1 MENKDRWSALS
12 LKDRADLMNMY
23 ITNGISDLKEM
34 KKHYNSFAPGGPI
47 ETDEYGYP
55 TDITPAVVEAD
66 YPRENEVWKRA
77 DASNADMVQ
86 RLRQGSSRA
95 TIQDWE
101 DPRKVATHKMMS
113 AGKYAVGNVQNINGQ
128 LFDFTDPKHGFKDPD
143 KAAIDSA
150 IKRGDYVE
158 FDTEGDARYFA
169 EHYKKHYNSFGDGGD
184 KRTKIESDPSVENFI
199 KDWYFNPTTLQIMT
213 SIENDIYNQ
222 GIDIRSSDVEK
233 KLNVRKALNTPEYIT
248 SLEDD
253 KLGHHVYNSD
263 GTSYIEYNDAYLWGS
278 DNPSPFVRIHEID
291 HDIQKRMPAQ
301 TLLTTQ
307 PVEYKLNEGF
317 KEDSYLDRPDEIRS
331 RIMELRK
338 FFKLN
343 PSKRDYTPKEA
354 AKFQE
359 ILQENELNVASGIE
373 RLSPE
378 TLAGFLNYLAYND
391 SNKNQEVKV
400 AKYGGRILD
409 GTETEQTLSGVSID
423 TSKPILNRKQY
434 LQQQRDNVRMKA
446 LQNSLARIEPS
457 NPVFENSQS
466 QEEWEQD
473 RLARMDY
480 LVTRL
485 YNAQT
490 DEEAEMLNLGIHGVE
505 NETYSPTILGNNC
518 IYTALDNYGKKYKVP
533 GNLSFLANP
542 GKYGFK
548 EIKTSDIKPGD
559 LVQKVLTGNNHHMM
573 IFDSYDDNGLPLYN
587 YSSSQSK
594 TASDIKKKS
603 HYYGEN
609 INDNNT
615 YRAFTFIG
623 NVEDNNIWNNNYNR
637 YRKDYSSKVLEELKD
652 VPKLPT
658 DKVRILDGTEE
669 EQTLSGKPMTRRVA
683 RSVYSYN
690 SPEPTWD
697 ITKTP
702 GVTEW
707 YDAGYNTS
715 NNTSSYVDDIIPE
728 VTIEESKPM
737 RGMKK
742 LEKLNI
748 ITPQNNIET
757 SLPQSDLIKPISHQS
772 ISREGFMNYVKTPIR
787 NLRWKAQGF
796 DGWSDK
802 DLNYLYDRLGE
813 AGWDP
818 KAVMYGIDKETNFR
832 THVKNKNTSAIGLA
846 QLTKEQMQTLF
857 GENADKIYEEYA
869 NGTRSVK
876 DVVDDTIKQYRWMYD
891 RIKTERDN
899 MGYGRLKI
907 NLLAPNASLDSIVS
921 DVIYK
926 HSLTDGQKRHLKKGK
941 STYRDLMK
949 VYDKEFAKR
958 FTKK

>member
-1 MENKDRWSALS
+1 MSIKNDRWSALS

-23 ITNGISDLKEM
+23 IANGISDIKEM
-34 KKHYNSFAPGGPI
+34 KRHYNSF
-47 ETDEYGYP
+47 E
-55 TDITPAVVEAD
+55 
-66 YPRENEVWKRA
+66 
-77 DASNADMVQ
+77 
-86 RLRQGSSRA
+86 
-95 TIQDWE
+95 
-101 DPRKVATHKMMS
+101 
-113 AGKYAVGNVQNINGQ
+113 
-128 LFDFTDPKHGFKDPD
+128 
-143 KAAIDSA
+143 
-150 IKRGDYVE
+150 
-158 FDTEGDARYFA
+158 
-169 EHYKKHYNSFGDGGD
+169 DGGN
-184 KRTKIESDPSVENFI
+184 KRTKIENNPSVENFI

-222 GIDIRSSDVEK
+222 GIDIKSSDIEK

-409 GTETEQTLSGVSID
+409 GTETEQTLSGKKPTLEEFIQ
-423 TSKPILNRKQY
+423 SKVDSTRNAAHEL
-434 LQQQRDNVRMKA
+434 
-446 LQNSLARIEPS
+446 SLSRNKGIEIKYPLT
-457 NPVFENSQS
+457 
-466 QEEWEQD
+466 EE
-473 RLARMDY
+473 R
-480 LVTRL
+480 RL
-485 YNAQT
+485 YNEHII
-490 DEEAEMLNLGIHGVE
+490 DEYLYDVNRS
-505 NETYSPTILGNNC
+505 YSPPRSDEQAEIHTLNVEDKRRVANYQQAIKELENNC
-518 IYTALDNYGKKYKVP
+518 EYGLNCIGSALDNYPEDSRENVNSTFAK
-533 GNLSFLANP
+533 NFEQL
-542 GKYGFK
+542 GFK
-548 EIKTSDIKPGD
+548 EIDLSEARPGD
-559 LVQKVLTGNNHHMM
+559 IVQTVNEEGPFHGMVFSR
-573 IFDSYDDNGLPLYN
+573 FDEKGRPLYN
-587 YSSSQSK
+587 YSSGG
-594 TASDIKKKS
+594 IEEG
-603 HYYGEN
+603 HYVKEGNFYMP
-609 INDNNT
+609 INYAYT
-615 YRAFTFIG
+615 YVGT
-623 NVEDNNIWNNNYNR
+623 
-637 YRKDYSSKVLEELKD
+637 
-652 VPKLPT
+652 PKLIQKWT
-658 DKVRILDGTEE
+658 DEYNNKKAFGGRVLDGNEK
-669 EQTLSGKPMTRRVA
+669 EQTLSGKPIIRRRLKRGVFDYFA
-683 RSVYSYN
+683 
-690 SPEPTWD
+690 PTPVFELYTENNMPD
-697 ITKTP
+697 I
-702 GVTEW
+702 TEW
-707 YDAGYNTS
+707 YDKAKATS
-715 NNTSSYVDDIIPE
+715 NNFSPYPETETIQEVPEIVINPMNTVTNFNLREPLPFVNTPVDNKAFLKTITSFTPKEREIISAGYPSLSRDYFTSYV
-728 VTIEESKPM
+728 
-737 RGMKK
+737 R
-742 LEKLNI
+742 
-748 ITPQNNIET
+748 TP
-757 SLPQSDLIKPISHQS
+757 
-772 ISREGFMNYVKTPIR
+772 VR
-787 NLRWKAQGF
+787 NLRWKAQKF
-796 DGWSDK
+796 NGWSDE
-802 DLNYLYDRLGE
+802 DLNYLYDKLGE

-857 GENADKIYEEYA
+857 GENADKVYEEYA

-907 NLLAPNASLDSIVS
+907 NLLAPNANLDSIVS

-926 HSLTDGQKRHLKKGK
+926 HSLTDEQKRHLKKGK

>member
-1 MENKDRWSALS
+1 MSNKNDRWSALS
-12 LKDRADLMNMY
+12 LKDRAVLMNMY

-34 KKHYNSFAPGGPI
+34 KRHYNGIPYRDLNTSDYDYFNASPEMIPTEEGQHWDSRNPHTGQILKSENHPTFDLAV
-47 ETDEYGYP
+47 EGEKNAGYKIIRGY
-55 TDITPAVVEAD
+55 DGNLYSILNTPD
-66 YPRENEVWKRA
+66 N
-77 DASNADMVQ
+77 
-86 RLRQGSSRA
+86 
-95 TIQDWE
+95 
-101 DPRKVATHKMMS
+101 
-113 AGKYAVGNVQNINGQ
+113 
-128 LFDFTDPKHGFKDPD
+128 
-143 KAAIDSA
+143 
-150 IKRGDYVE
+150 YVE
-158 FDTEGDARYFA
+158 N
-169 EHYKKHYNSFGDGGD
+169 YNSFGDGGD
-184 KRTKIESDPSVENFI
+184 KRTKIESNPSVENFI

-213 SIENDIYNQ
+213 SIENDMYNQ
-222 GIDIRSSDVEK
+222 GIDIKSSDIEK

-343 PSKRDYTPKEA
+343 PSKRDYTPKEV

-391 SNKNQEVKV
+391 SNKNQEVKI

-623 NVEDNNIWNNNYNR
+623 NVEDNNIWNNDYNQ
-637 YRKDYSSKVLEELKD
+637 YRKDYSSKVLEELKN
-652 VPKLPT
+652 VPVLPKDFIRT
-658 DKVRILDGTEE
+658 NKD
-669 EQTLSGKPMTRRVA
+669 
-683 RSVYSYN
+683 
-690 SPEPTWD
+690 
-697 ITKTP
+697 
-702 GVTEW
+702 
-707 YDAGYNTS
+707 
-715 NNTSSYVDDIIPE
+715 
-728 VTIEESKPM
+728 
-737 RGMKK
+737 
-742 LEKLNI
+742 EKL
-748 ITPQNNIET
+748 
-757 SLPQSDLIKPISHQS
+757 
-772 ISREGFMNYVKTPIR
+772 
-787 NLRWKAQGF
+787 
-796 DGWSDK
+796 
-802 DLNYLYDRLGE
+802 
-813 AGWDP
+813 
-818 KAVMYGIDKETNFR
+818 
-832 THVKNKNTSAIGLA
+832 
-846 QLTKEQMQTLF
+846 LTKR
-857 GENADKIYEEYA
+857 K
-869 NGTRSVK
+869 
-876 DVVDDTIKQYRWMYD
+876 
-891 RIKTERDN
+891 
-899 MGYGRLKI
+899 
-907 NLLAPNASLDSIVS
+907 
-921 DVIYK
+921 
-926 HSLTDGQKRHLKKGK
+926 
-941 STYRDLMK
+941 
-949 VYDKEFAKR
+949 
-958 FTKK
+958 

>member
-1 MENKDRWSALS
+1 MSIKNDRWSALS
-12 LKDRADLMNMY
+12 MSERADLIKLYVNSG
-23 ITNGISDLKEM
+23 ITSLNDI
-34 KKHYNSFAPGGPI
+34 KKDYNSFGPGGSI

-55 TDITPAVVEAD
+55 ADITPAVVTQDVEFNKFLMTLPD
-66 YPRENEVWKRA
+66 N
-77 DASNADMVQ
+77 Q
-86 RLRQGSSRA
+86 RLTPEEEYHTYQYWKINGKPKDFSEALNLEMYHYDSSDNSYHANSVAFDSKGVGHFMKPKHHPTVKYELDWYNKGIGTLEGGEQYPLQGEERKE
-95 TIQDWE
+95 WE
-101 DPRKVATHKMMS
+101 DFISQYQLDSTGVDY
-113 AGKYAVGNVQNINGQ
+113 KYV
-128 LFDFTDPKHGFKDPD
+128 P
-143 KAAIDSA
+143 
-150 IKRGDYVE
+150 
-158 FDTEGDARYFA
+158 
-169 EHYKKHYNSFGDGGD
+169 KKHYNSFEDGGD
-184 KRTKIESDPSVENFI
+184 KITKIESNPSVENFI

-222 GIDIRSSDVEK
+222 GIDIRSSDIEK

-278 DNPSPFVRIHEID
+278 DNPSSFVRIHEID

-317 KEDSYLDRPDEIRS
+317 KKDSYLDRPDEIRS

-423 TSKPILNRKQY
+423 TSKPILNREQY
-434 LQQQRDNVRMKA
+434 LQQQRDNVRIKA
-446 LQNSLARIEPS
+446 LQNSLDRIEPS

-490 DEEAEMLNLGIHGVE
+490 EEETEMLNLGIRGVE

-533 GNLSFLANP
+533 GNLSFLVNP

-548 EIKTSDIKPGD
+548 EIKTNDIKPGD
-559 LVQKVLTGNNHHMM
+559 LVQKILTGNHHHMM
-573 IFDSYDDNGLPLYN
+573 IFDSYDDSGLPLYN

-623 NVEDNNIWNNNYNR
+623 NAEDNNIWNNDYNQ

-652 VPKLPT
+652 VPALPK
-658 DKVRILDGTEE
+658 DFI
-669 EQTLSGKPMTRRVA
+669 
-683 RSVYSYN
+683 
-690 SPEPTWD
+690 
-697 ITKTP
+697 KT
-702 GVTEW
+702 
-707 YDAGYNTS
+707 N
-715 NNTSSYVDDIIPE
+715 
-728 VTIEESKPM
+728 
-737 RGMKK
+737 KK
-742 LEKLNI
+742 EKL
-748 ITPQNNIET
+748 
-757 SLPQSDLIKPISHQS
+757 
-772 ISREGFMNYVKTPIR
+772 
-787 NLRWKAQGF
+787 
-796 DGWSDK
+796 
-802 DLNYLYDRLGE
+802 
-813 AGWDP
+813 
-818 KAVMYGIDKETNFR
+818 
-832 THVKNKNTSAIGLA
+832 
-846 QLTKEQMQTLF
+846 LTKR
-857 GENADKIYEEYA
+857 K
-869 NGTRSVK
+869 
-876 DVVDDTIKQYRWMYD
+876 
-891 RIKTERDN
+891 
-899 MGYGRLKI
+899 
-907 NLLAPNASLDSIVS
+907 
-921 DVIYK
+921 
-926 HSLTDGQKRHLKKGK
+926 
-941 STYRDLMK
+941 
-949 VYDKEFAKR
+949 
-958 FTKK
+958 